1 MPRWAESLQTTHR
14 AALLDF
20 AEDENLLTTTPAEH
34 EGSRGLRTIDP
45 SLGVW
50 VNTSTTAK
58 TALLRRI
65 FAALNLD
72 TEDLIFTLRPR
83 TNDTTK
89 TPDTD
94 VAPEHNG
101 TYAELTKFLD
111 AVTEANALSSSMDT
125 TADLRDE
132 MAREFDPWR
141 RESWMQDLGGQP
153 LGVFTA
159 ATPVAEMTAD
169 QILAVITGLFA
180 SEAMLGPGAVHQSII
195 DGSMV
200 DYLTRLDA
208 LG

>member
-50 VNTSTTAK
+50 VNTSTTA
-58 TALLRRI
+58 
-65 FAALNLD
+65 
-72 TEDLIFTLRPR
+72 
-83 TNDTTK
+83 K